1 MCHKI
6 NVVGHDQYFFFLMKK
21 IRLYH
26 SAPKGLFQIYRY
38 TQHSNINFRKKKKK
52 TLKAINS
59 MAHIQEFLEG
69 SGFQTFWNLNHSS
82 KKYI

>member
-38 TQHSNINFRKKKKK
+38 TQHSNINFRKKKK
-52 TLKAINS
+52 TN
-59 MAHIQEFLEG
+59 LE
-69 SGFQTFWNLNHSS
+69 S
-82 KKYI
+82 Y